1 MARYVYA
8 CPVCGRHFEVEK
20 PMSAASDASVC
31 PACQAPGRR
40 VFTAPGIAV
49 KGSPVK
55 FSGPSSGA
63 DQGCGGCSNGAC
75 PWN

>member
-8 CPVCGRHFEVEK
+8 CTACGQRFEVEK
-20 PMSAASDASVC
+20 PMAASADPSVC
-31 PACQAPGRR
+31 PSCQAPGRR

-55 FSGPSSGA
+55 FSGNSDP
-63 DQGCGGCSNGAC
+63 GCGGCANGAC